1 MTHKLL
7 IAMGVMASPALMLA
21 STVGDGIRFATNE
34 FKTVKAVNKTRNQ
47 SVVRPM
53 RQLDG
58 RQTAAASS
66 RQTIRPISRAA
77 SRQAE
82 AAEGARCSKVSK
94 TATRASAPTSPRVGR
109 ASPTAA
115 KALSRKPP
123 GVHRPPTVSFSPLL
137 PTASSPSPSVSASRA
152 SLRMSVSSPP
162 R

>member
-21 STVGDGIRFATNE
+21 STVGDGIRFAANE

-77 SRQAE
+77 SRPE
-82 AAEGARCSKVSK
+82 
-94 TATRASAPTSPRVGR
+94 PR
-109 ASPTAA
+109 
-115 KALSRKPP
+115 
-123 GVHRPPTVSFSPLL
+123 HRH
-137 PTASSPSPSVSASRA
+137 
-152 SLRMSVSSPP
+152 P
-162 R
+162 RGLVAHLQQRRRP